1 MHHAYDIIK
10 GFTWVLT
17 ETRIE
22 KSLEETKDNILNIY
36 IEEKRPKV
44 VVTVFTVVTIFLHM

>member
-44 VVTVFTVVTIFLHM
+44 VVTVFTLVTIFLHM